1 MTSQDDKPF
10 SIATTKALML
20 HSAEQ
25 SNIKVNNDA
34 AQAATLLLESF
45 ISECVNRAANVARTE
60 LENDIVSSAASNSN
74 GNSSKVNVQPVHIE
88 ATLPKL
94 LLDFS

>member
-1 MTSQDDKPF
+1 
-10 SIATTKALML
+10 ML

-45 ISECVNRAANVARTE
+45 ISECIKEALNKYSL
-60 LENDIVSSAASNSN
+60 LEFNLIIFLISV
-74 GNSSKVNVQPVHIE
+74 I
-88 ATLPKL
+88 LI
-94 LLDFS
+94 